1 MAVMRTRTSQVIVP
15 IAAAA
20 LAVLGLIA
28 LGRAARDGLRQH
40 ERYTVAFADMDC
52 PNPPGMTRDE
62 FLAEVQYLARLPD
75 RLAALDEQT
84 PLRIASAFAQHPW
97 VQKVEEVRIVQPDG
111 ARVRLVFRTPV
122 LAVPQP
128 NGLRVVDSHGIL
140 LPASAPTEG
149 LRIYQ
154 GNAAPPT
161 GLAGDPWGDPAVT
174 AAAEAASNE
183 TAKP

>member
-1 MAVMRTRTSQVIVP
+1 VVVP

-28 LGRAARDGLRQH
+28 LGRAAREGLRQH
-40 ERYTVAFADMDC
+40 ERYTVNFADIDC

-75 RLAALDEQT
+75 RLAALDDQT
-84 PLRIASAFAQHPW
+84 PPRIASAFAQHPW
-97 VQKVEEVRIVQPDG
+97 VEQVAEVRIVQPDR
-111 ARVRLVFRTPV
+111 ARVQLVFRTPA

-128 NGLRVVDSHGIL
+128 NGLRVVDGHGIL

-149 LRIYQ
+149 LRIYE
-154 GNAAPPT
+154 GNAAPPA
-161 GLAGDPWGDPAVT
+161 GLAGTAWGDPAVT
-174 AAAEAASNE
+174 AAAEAASHDV
-183 TAKP
+183 AQP